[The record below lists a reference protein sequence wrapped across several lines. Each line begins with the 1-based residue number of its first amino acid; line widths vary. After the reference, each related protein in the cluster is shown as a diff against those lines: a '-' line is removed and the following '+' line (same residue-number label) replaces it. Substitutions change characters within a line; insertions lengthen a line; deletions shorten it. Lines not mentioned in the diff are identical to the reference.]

1 MPRLFPL
8 VLSALIGFA
17 SDAGAQSDR
26 PVRDYV
32 RVDPADLVTAESC
45 GECHVNEYEVWK
57 TTAHSTGF
65 KTLHRKESAGGIARR
80 LGFRLIKRDSLC
92 VRCHYSPT
100 IDDGQLR
107 AGAGVS
113 CESCHGAGRPWLD
126 VHNTYG
132 TETTWATEPPQ
143 HREERIQRSRELG
156 MRRPSDIYDVAAN
169 CFSCHTVPEE
179 ELVNVGGHT
188 TGTSSFELLERSQE
202 SIRHNFLDSLRGG
215 AVVNRRASPGRRR
228 LLFVAGR
235 ALDLEFSLRGMAEA
249 TADGIYSRA
258 MNRRVRSATAEV
270 RSLARSATLPELD
283 RMLDAVRSADAV
295 PGRRAELLDVADRVS
310 EETRALL
317 TRLDGEGLARL
328 DPLIAGEEPV
338 FEEEVAE
345 SGSEEVRSQDTP
357 RPVASGDL
365 PPSASEAVSEAS
377 GGGAPAEG
385 AMKSRL
391 RPVSRHRSLG
401 PGACSGCHAPQNT
414 WWFDDPHFAA
424 ADPFFSQRPEALR
437 IAKLYGIPTSNMTRG
452 DQLCMD
458 CHGSVISGK
467 ERREVLDGVG
477 CEACHGPAADYL
489 KIHGEGDV
497 ALDRR
502 RPGYLAALENGMVGL
517 VDPERRAAV
526 CASCHY
532 VTDRRLISAGHPTGG
547 DYDFAAAV
555 GRIRHWDTALEN
567 ETTSRGAWTS
577 TVSARGPI
585 PTVRMASLPAAAE
598 VPAES
603 FPSRPSNSTRP
614 RHGEATVPPPRPFA
628 AAGPPTST
636 RPLNLPPFPQIGT
649 AMPIEDAIL
658 ALESRLDL
666 LYALV
671 RDQDADDE

>member
-1 MPRLFPL
+1 VRTFFPL
-8 VLSALIGFA
+8 VLSTLVGLATA
-17 SDAGAQSDR
+17 AVAQSAR
-26 PVRDYV
+26 PVRDYA
-32 RVDPADLVTAESC
+32 RVDPVNLVTAESC

-65 KTLHRKESAGGIARR
+65 KTLHRKESAEGIARR

-107 AGAGVS
+107 AAAGVS

-132 TETTWATEPPQ
+132 SETTWETEPSQ

-179 ELVNVGGHT
+179 ELVNIGGHT
-188 TGTSSFELLERSQE
+188 TGTTSFELLERSQE

-215 AVVNRRASPGRRR
+215 GIVNRRASPGRRR
-228 LLFVAGR
+228 LLYVAGR

-249 TADGIYSRA
+249 TEDGIYSRA

-270 RSLARSATLPELD
+270 RSLARSANLPELD

-328 DPLIAGEEPV
+328 DSLIAGEEPV
-338 FEEEVAE
+338 FEDEVAE
-345 SGSEEVRSQDTP
+345 SGSEEARLQDAP

-377 GGGAPAEG
+377 RGAPAEG
-385 AMKSRL
+385 AIKSRL

-401 PGACSGCHAPQNT
+401 PGACSGCHAAQNQ

-424 ADPFFSQRPEALR
+424 ADPFFSQQPKAVR
-437 IAKLYGIPTSNMTRG
+437 IAKLYGIPTTNMTRG
-452 DQLCMD
+452 DQLCMN

-489 KIHGEGDV
+489 EIHGEGDV
-497 ALDRR
+497 TLDRR

-532 VTDRRLISAGHPTGG
+532 VTDRRLISAGHPTGT

-567 ETTSRGAWTS
+567 ETASRGAWTS

-585 PTVRMASLPAAAE
+585 PTVRMASLPTAAE
-598 VPAES
+598 S
-603 FPSRPSNSTRP
+603 LSRSPSRLKGPP
-614 RHGEATVPPPRPFA
+614 RSEATAPPPRPFA
-628 AAGPPTST
+628 AAGAPTPT
-636 RPLNLPPFPQIGT
+636 RRLSLPPFPPIGAT
-649 AMPIEDAIL
+649 MPIEDALL
-658 ALESRLDL
+658 ALESRLGL